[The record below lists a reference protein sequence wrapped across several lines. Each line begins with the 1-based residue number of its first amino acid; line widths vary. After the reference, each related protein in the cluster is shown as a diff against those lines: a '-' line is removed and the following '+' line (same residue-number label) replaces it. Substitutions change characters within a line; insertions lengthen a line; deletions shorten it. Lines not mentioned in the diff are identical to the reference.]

1 MGCKIIVP
9 EADYLTRVSLP
20 RANLAV
26 SEAGVGQAFV
36 AGVSRDDFLEPKR
49 DLEEGVGFRGR

>member
-1 MGCKIIVP
+1 MMGVIDFVCSRKLNP
-9 EADYLTRVSLP
+9 
-20 RANLAV
+20 NLAV

-49 DLEEGVGFRGR
+49 DLEEGVGFRRR